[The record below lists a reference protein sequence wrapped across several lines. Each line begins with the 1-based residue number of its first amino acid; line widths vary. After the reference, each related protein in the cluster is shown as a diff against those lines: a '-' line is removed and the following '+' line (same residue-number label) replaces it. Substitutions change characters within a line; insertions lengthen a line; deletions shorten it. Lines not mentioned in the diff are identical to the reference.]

1 MFLQKNCFIT
11 NSVFKSTSCH
21 FQRKQRGQLLLHPI
35 HATPSKI
42 SAKDCRQDS
51 FKSLGN

>member
-1 MFLQKNCFIT
+1 MFLPKNCFIT
-11 NSVFKSTSCH
+11 NSVFKSTSFH

-42 SAKDCRQDS
+42 SAKGCRQDS
-51 FKSLGN
+51 FESLGN